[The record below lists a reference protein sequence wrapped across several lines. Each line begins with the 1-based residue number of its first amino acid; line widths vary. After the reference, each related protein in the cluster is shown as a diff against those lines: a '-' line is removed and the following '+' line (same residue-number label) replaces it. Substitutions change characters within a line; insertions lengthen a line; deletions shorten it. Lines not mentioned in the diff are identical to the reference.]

1 LPSQGGNDAG
11 GEAKSDAATGDG
23 SGTQMQGQQGTQ
35 VQG

>member
-11 GEAKSDAATGDG
+11 GEAKGDAATGDG